1 MPTRSAKITQA
12 DMQALADL
20 ANVSGGLIDIVN
32 ASIGAST
39 WPGHV
44 YDRYTDAPTNLILAN
59 PQPDYD
65 FSGSSANWLS
75 ELNRIRE
82 DFFTLVFNG
91 GDPDLYLNP
100 ATVLSGPWVVGV
112 NDPNLFSEGSGNE
125 LDSNFFSGTIGGT
138 DVNYAADGNFIVVLP
153 VGLTSIKWLPKTNN
167 DLGIIIGGTTYGL
180 DRVMQP
186 LAVNGE
192 ASITL
197 VGNPTTSGNVV
208 LINPRVGMLIGNN
221 GAISNYYK
229 NVAFYYAESDA
240 PDGVTITGTMD
251 ASVTPDLSDASG
263 TRTLDVKVLSSVNGS
278 ITLSFAVEISTG
290 TETSA
295 PASGDLGFSASS
307 GSGELTFRSF
317 SGGVA
322 TYDAVV
328 SIDLSAA
335 SELDLTVSF
344 TAPTG
349 WTLSG
354 GAPTMAAHMIFSTS
368 TESEMINGIHP
379 SSACKRLNCTT
390 SPPNM
395 VPRLEIIATSA
406 DFSAGGNN
414 ASILWTLSDILLRGC
429 WLANTMPVPGLNVFL
444 DQDMPPYVGLMD
456 MNVDSRFYDIFN
468 RYNVAIS
475 ETLPT
480 VNDPFT
486 VGSTVYNHIDN
497 PPTEQPD
504 NTVPILASSMRQQAL
519 LKNGERIIVI
529 DVPGYG
535 PYPFD
540 AGPKYNLIS
549 QSEQCQAAQWL
560 VRRDTDFVP
569 FDFGFNQSPAVNHG
583 TYSAPSDGS
592 LNHYNI
598 SVPLTAASVK
608 IRTVKSGTGVKGWK
622 NGVLQYGE
630 PLDTPLTIYV
640 RRDDFASKT
649 VYDFKKTDG
658 EVTIRPDGGRGY
670 LGTIQNDGFWYS
682 ICNENYQVD
691 SITLDDGGSGFL
703 LNDVVTLA
711 GGVVSPEGQP
721 ASIQVTLAGGSG
733 EILEFTIVNHGCY
746 TTPPATPNTP
756 ISGGGGHG
764 LGAIFNLISSRKDIS
779 FDLIVEV
786 DYSANP
792 QRLYFPPPGTQE
804 CFTYLIADI
813 PSGQNPFINWETFG
827 NKPIP
832 QNGYCIF
839 KIRATRLPVANSA
852 GISVTPES
860 GDEIKIMVGQNRLQ
874 YDGTLSFAP
883 FVQTNP
889 GPGAGDPGTGAGDPS
904 TGAGGSV
911 TPYTITIPANARDS
925 GDVEV
930 FWPVLS
936 GNELAYQ
943 SGEKIILEV
952 WANWQ
957 PIFFS
962 SMYGIR
968 EYQNSIFGLFI
979 MPFDATAFKA
989 CLAFAN
995 LYDTAESNY
1004 PVGNSFYSN
1013 PPSRCQFPMSVEI
1026 YDDLEACLN
1035 LI

>member
-12 DMQALADL
+12 DFDALAAL
-20 ANVSGGLIDIVN
+20 ANANLLPLVN
-32 ASIGAST
+32 ASIAAAT
-39 WPGHV
+39 WPGHH
-44 YDRYTDAPTNLILAN
+44 YDRYDDPPTNYVLTN
-59 PQPDYD
+59 PQPAYD
-65 FSGSSANWLS
+65 FSGTSANWLS
-75 ELNRIRE
+75 ELNRIRG
-82 DFFTLVFNG
+82 DYWNLIFTG
-91 GDPDLYLNP
+91 GLGADDRHLNP
-100 ATVLSGPWVVGV
+100 DNLISGPWVVGV

-125 LDSNFFSGTIGGT
+125 LDSNFFSGLIGGT
-138 DVNYAADGNFIVVLP
+138 DVNYDTDGNFIVTLP
-153 VGLTSIKWLPKTNN
+153 VGLTSIKWLPKTDN

-186 LAVNGE
+186 LAVNGVT
-192 ASITL
+192 SITL

-221 GAISNYYK
+221 GVNSIYYK

-240 PDGVTITGTMD
+240 ESDAPDEVTITGTMD
-251 ASVTPDLSDASG
+251 ASVTPDLTDASG
-263 TRTLDVKVLSSVNGS
+263 TGTLDVKMFSSVYGS
-278 ITLSFAVEISTG
+278 MTLSFVVEISTG

-307 GSGELTFRSF
+307 GSSELTFRSF
-317 SGGVA
+317 VGGVA

-328 SIDLSAA
+328 SLDISAT
-335 SELDLTVSF
+335 SELDLTISF
-344 TAPTG
+344 HAPTG

-368 TESEMINGIHP
+368 TESETVNGIHP
-379 SSACKRLNCTT
+379 SSACKRLNCAT
-390 SPPNM
+390 SPPNT
-395 VPRLEIIATSA
+395 VPRLGIIATSA
-406 DFSAGGNN
+406 DFPAGGNN

-429 WLANTMPVPGLNVFL
+429 WLANTMPVPGVNVFL
-444 DQDMPPYVGLMD
+444 DQDMPPYVGSMD
-456 MNVDSRFYDIFN
+456 VDIFN
-468 RYNVAIS
+468 HYPVAVS
-475 ETLPT
+475 ETLPF
-480 VNDPFT
+480 VNSPFT
-486 VGSTVYNHIDN
+486 VGSTVYNFIDN
-497 PPTEQPD
+497 PPTEQFD
-504 NTVPILASSMRQQAL
+504 NNDPIKASSMRQQAL
-519 LKNGERIIVI
+519 LKNGEKIIII

-540 AGPKYNLIS
+540 AGPEYNLIS
-549 QSEQCQAAQWL
+549 QSEQCQPAQWL

-569 FDFGFNQSPAVNHG
+569 FDFGFNQSPAVNNG

-598 SVPLTAASVK
+598 SVPLTASSVK

-640 RRDDFASKT
+640 RRADLASKT

-658 EVTIRPDGGRGY
+658 EVTIRPDGGPGY
-670 LGTIQNDGFWYS
+670 LGTIQNSGFWYS

-691 SITLDDGGSGFL
+691 SITLGDGGSGFL

-721 ASIQVTLAGGSG
+721 ASIQVTLAGGGG
-733 EILEFTIVNHGCY
+733 EILDFTIVNHGLY

-764 LGAIFNLISSRKDIS
+764 LGAIFNLTSSRKDIN
-779 FDLIVEV
+779 FDLIVEI
-786 DYSANP
+786 DYSSNP

-813 PSGQNPFINWETFG
+813 PSGQNPFINWETYG

-839 KIRATRLPVANSA
+839 KIRATRLPVANTA
-852 GISVTPES
+852 GISVTPSS

-883 FVQTNP
+883 FVKTDP

-904 TGAGGSV
+904 TGAGGSG
-911 TPYTITIPANARDS
+911 TPYTITIPADARDS

-930 FWPVLS
+930 FWPVLA
-936 GNELAYQ
+936 GNELIYQ
-943 SGEKIILEV
+943 CNEQIILEA

-957 PIFFS
+957 PVFFS
-962 SMYGIR
+962 SLYGVR
-968 EYQNSIFGLFI
+968 ESWDSIFGPFI
-979 MPFDATAFKA
+979 FPFDATAFKA

-995 LYDTAESNY
+995 LYDTAASNY
-1004 PVGNSFYSN
+1004 SVGNSFYAN